1 MKGAEGG
8 AWHNQPMRH
17 FRSAFP
23 AITTCLLLGLV
34 LCGCED
40 LNWPFHRPQSSSTS
54 SPGDDSGNGNAS
66 ECADIR
72 AQIKDN
78 QESRREAPT
87 TSTNQ
92 DIVDASEGKADK
104 RIDDLQT
111 RYNALDCPSDES
123 PRSNRLPPLQP
134 APGAISR

>member
-1 MKGAEGG
+1 
-8 AWHNQPMRH
+8 MRH
-17 FRSAFP
+17 FRTTLP
-23 AITTCLLLGLV
+23 AIATCTLLAASIA
-34 LCGCED
+34 GCED
-40 LNWPFHRPQSSSTS
+40 LNWPFHRPTSTSTS
-54 SPGDDSGNGNAS
+54 SPGEDSGGGNAS

-87 TSTNQ
+87 ISTNQ
-92 DIVDASEGKADK
+92 DIVDASAGKADK

-111 RYNALDCPSDES
+111 RYDALDCPSDNT
-123 PRSNRLPPLQP
+123 PRTNRLPPLQP

>member
-1 MKGAEGG
+1 
-8 AWHNQPMRH
+8 MRH
-17 FRSAFP
+17 SRSVLP
-23 AITTCLLLGLV
+23 AIVTCLLLSSA

-54 SPGDDSGNGNAS
+54 SPGDDGGSGNAS

-92 DIVDASEGKADK
+92 DIVDASAGKADK

-111 RYNALDCPSDES
+111 RYDALDCPSDVT
-123 PRSNRLPPLQP
+123 PGPGRQPPLQP
-134 APGAISR
+134 APGAVSR

>member
-1 MKGAEGG
+1 L
-8 AWHNQPMRH
+8 RH
-17 FRSAFP
+17 FRTTLP
-23 AITTCLLLGLV
+23 ALVTCALLGLAV
-34 LCGCED
+34 SGCED
-40 LNWPFHRPQSSSTS
+40 LNWPFHRPQSSSSS
-54 SPGDDSGNGNAS
+54 SPGEDISGNSS

-92 DIVDASEGKADK
+92 DIVAASEGKADK

-111 RYNALDCPSDES
+111 RYDALDCPSDES
-123 PRSNRLPPLQP
+123 PGTSRLPPLQP

>member
-1 MKGAEGG
+1 MSQLRTTLSAIATCAVLGAGM
-8 AWHNQPMRH
+8 A
-17 FRSAFP
+17 
-23 AITTCLLLGLV
+23 
-34 LCGCED
+34 GCED
-40 LNWPFHRPQSSSTS
+40 LNWPFHRPESKSTS
-54 SPGDDSGNGNAS
+54 SPGEASGSGNDS

-111 RYNALDCPSDES
+111 RYDALDCPSDV
-123 PRSNRLPPLQP
+123 PPGLGRLPPLQP
-134 APGAISR
+134 APGAVNR

>member
-1 MKGAEGG
+1 L
-8 AWHNQPMRH
+8 
-17 FRSAFP
+17 P
-23 AITTCLLLGLV
+23 AVATCALSGLV
-34 LCGCED
+34 LAGCED
-40 LNWPFHRPQSSSTS
+40 LNWPFHRAQSTS
-54 SPGDDSGNGNAS
+54 TSAPGDDNSNGNAS

-92 DIVDASEGKADK
+92 DIVNASEGKADK

-111 RYNALDCPSDES
+111 RYDSLDCPSDES
-123 PRSNRLPPLQP
+123 PTRSRLPPLQP
-134 APGAISR
+134 APGAGNR

>member
-1 MKGAEGG
+1 
-8 AWHNQPMRH
+8 MRH
-17 FRSAFP
+17 FRITFTTLP
-23 AITTCLLLGLV
+23 ALANCALLALGV
-34 LCGCED
+34 TGCED
-40 LNWPFHRPQSSSTS
+40 INWPFHRPESRATS
-54 SPGDDSGNGNAS
+54 SPSDDTGSGNAS

-92 DIVDASEGKADK
+92 DIVDASAGKADK

-111 RYNALDCPSDES
+111 RYDALDCPSDTT
-123 PRSNRLPPLQP
+123 PGPGRLPPLQP